1 VNEIERAAAEHRQ
14 QKARAHAARV
24 AKGARESRENAKARP
39 RIERNLLESALGE
52 AKGGKWAMNV
62 AIGVALFAPLGLC
75 IAFLPRIWNS
85 RVMPWVYPF
94 VALGLAFLLPRI
106 PERLLARKRLR
117 QLRRIGR
124 GFDAERYLDQ
134 LRKKRHRGRL
144 VVTLKFQQRFDAA
157 TRNALPDAIANWWPK
172 VGKATWDRN
181 ALVIESAELRGIE
194 HLRGGDSG
202 SSSVFDNSRFH
213 TALMSVVERVLPN
226 IASTYPIASVSA
238 EIAGHTEAWDAEP

>member
-1 VNEIERAAAEHRQ
+1 MNDIERAAAEHRQ
-14 QKARAHAARV
+14 KKARAHAARV

-39 RIERNLLESALGE
+39 RIEQNMLESALGE
-52 AKGGKWAMNV
+52 AKRGKWATNI
-62 AIGVALFAPLGLC
+62 AIALALFAPLGLC
-75 IAFLPRIWNS
+75 IVFLPRVWKS
-85 RVMPWVYPF
+85 DVMPYVYPF
-94 VALGLAFLLPRI
+94 VAVGLAFLVPRI

-117 QLRRIGR
+117 ELRRIGR

-134 LRKKRHRGRL
+134 LRKKRQRGRL
-144 VVTLKFQQRFDAA
+144 VVTLKFQQRFDAT

-172 VGKATWDRN
+172 VGKVTWDRN

-194 HLRGGDSG
+194 HLHGGDSE

-213 TALMSVVERVLPN
+213 TAFMSVVERVLPN
-226 IASTYPIASVSA
+226 LASAHPLASFAA